1 VFTTIGLV
9 KETRMIKR
17 IPVLAFLACVAISAA
32 AAASDPFVGDW
43 KLNPAKS
50 RLTDKMKVESAGGDK
65 YIFDFGGGPETVVV
79 DGTDQPTKLYGGG
92 TLAVGKEGDT
102 WKVVRKSGGQTII
115 SAIWS
120 LSRDGGTLT
129 DHYTGFNSAGTPYN
143 LLYTYKRTAP
153 GTGFAGTW
161 VSTSERAVDFVPGIQ
176 VRPFQGNGL
185 SIVDPSSQLM
195 GDMNFTAP
203 LVRRLD
209 ERTVDIMRK
218 KGDGELSAFLRLEL
232 SPDLK
237 SLSITPHSVAG
248 VEQHVFA
255 FDRA

>member
-1 VFTTIGLV
+1 
-9 KETRMIKR
+9 MIKR
-17 IPVLAFLACVAISAA
+17 ILGLALLAFLAIPASAA
-32 AAASDPFVGDW
+32 ANDPFVGDW
-43 KLNPAKS
+43 KLNPARS
-50 RLTDKMKVESAGGDK
+50 RLTDKMAVESAGGDK
-65 YIFDFGGGPETVVV
+65 YTFNFGGGPETIVI

-92 TLAVGKEGDT
+92 TLAVSREGDT
-102 WKVVRKSGGQTII
+102 WKVVRKSEGRTVV

-129 DHYTGFNSAGTPYN
+129 DHYTGFNAAGTPYN

-161 VSTSERAVDFVPGIQ
+161 VSTSEQAVDFALGIQ
-176 VRPFQGNGL
+176 LRPFQGDGL

-195 GDMNFTAP
+195 GDMNFAAP

-209 ERTVDIMRK
+209 ERTVEIMRK

-237 SLSITPHSVAG
+237 ALTISPHSVAG